1 MYAPRVLV
9 SMLGA
14 LAVFAIVTY
23 FLNGSLSSTLIQTII
38 CAVLMQIGYF
48 LAVLYLVW
56 RKARERERQATEMI
70 QPASDDKAAGNAP
83 PRPLHRS
90 GHLNR

>member
-1 MYAPRVLV
+1 MYAPRVLA

-23 FLNGSLSSTLIQTII
+23 FLNGSLASTLLQTAI
-38 CAVLMQIGYF
+38 CAVLMQVGYF

-56 RKARERERQATEMI
+56 KKTREKERQAAALM
-70 QPASDDKAAGNAP
+70 QLASDEKAA
-83 PRPLHRS
+83 PRSLDRP
-90 GHLNR
+90 GHFNR